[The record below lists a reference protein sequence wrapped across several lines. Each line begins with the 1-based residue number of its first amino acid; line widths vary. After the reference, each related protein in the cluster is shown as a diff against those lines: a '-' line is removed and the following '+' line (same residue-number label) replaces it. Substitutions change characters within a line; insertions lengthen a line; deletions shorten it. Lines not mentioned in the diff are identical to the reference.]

1 MEGVDVEDA
10 ATVNLLLA
18 RVGAGLTDIRGV
30 PIIPVSEQGELAA
43 TTPYQVQRCFV
54 SAAEAALKAVE
65 ETEKTKKKSDKIDPA
80 KRAKVRSDFSAKH
93 PSAGQ
98 LDDKVA
104 DLLGASGDYGQDD
117 ESDDGAGAA
126 PTQTA
131 EERARAQLDVI
142 MGRTSAAS
150 RPAPMPSVLT
160 AQRSA
165 ELALAAAAGDAR
177 SPETPGSDGD
187 ETEQEQARRVAWIK
201 HYIKLGDYDRA
212 IELGW
217 DGAPPRPIGAAQRRL
232 MSAAA

>member
-65 ETEKTKKKSDKIDPA
+65 ETEKTKKKKPDEERDA
-80 KRAKVRSDFSAKH
+80 TKRKKVLSDFSAKH

-117 ESDDGAGAA
+117 GSDDGAGAA

-217 DGAPPRPIGAAQRRL
+217 DGAPP
-232 MSAAA
+232 SAAS